1 MKKLFFLIAASFFLT
16 SVDAQITERE
26 RPAEWQHL
34 VKGARFMDRFL
45 PMPDGIQIK
54 GIWGTDSVLNRYVDN
69 GIELPGVSFWGG
81 NILQDTDGKYHLFV
95 CGWPEDSPK
104 GHMFWSN
111 STVFHAVSDRL
122 EGPFKIQNSV
132 GKGHN
137 PEAFRLKDGRVVVYV
152 IDGYYIADGVDSK
165 VWTYGKFSFDSRD
178 RKIIEGLSN
187 LTFARRQDDKA
198 REEQHQQAQHAV
210 AGAAGQD
217 DSYLMVCRGGGVWIS
232 KDGLSP
238 YMQLTDKRVY
248 PDVEGRFEDPVVWR
262 DELQY
267 HLIVNDW
274 LGRIAFYQRS
284 KDGVHWV
291 TEQGEAY
298 VPGVSFHKDGAV
310 EHWFKYER
318 PKVFQDEKGRAV
330 QMNFAVIDTIKWND
344 LPNDKHSSKNISIPL
359 NKGMLLSVLNEE
371 EITPSTRTIEV
382 KIAAESGFNPQ
393 TDVDVKS
400 LRFGSFT
407 EVNFG
412 RGCKPVKTKVSGKD
426 LIVVFKAKG
435 SGITSDEFAPK
446 MIGKDKK
453 GNMLYGYARLPYVNY
468 RPALLSARRPLF
480 DKEKGGLKVEIQN
493 FGLSASEPT
502 EVEVICNGS
511 SQGRIA
517 LKTLQPYE
525 IECLMF
531 DSDMLLSDDNA
542 SYEVVFFQEGK
553 EVERNKF

>member
-1 MKKLFFLIAASFFLT
+1 MKKLFFLMAASFLFAP
-16 SVDAQITERE
+16 VHAQITERE

-137 PEAFRLKDGRVVVYV
+137 PEAFQLKDGRVVVYV

-187 LTFARRQDDKA
+187 LTFARR
-198 REEQHQQAQHAV
+198 
-210 AGAAGQD
+210 QD

-511 SQGRIA
+511 SQRRIA

-553 EVERNKF
+553 EVERNRFGKD

>member
-137 PEAFRLKDGRVVVYV
+137 PEAFQLKDGRVVVYV

-187 LTFARRQDDKA
+187 LTFARR
-198 REEQHQQAQHAV
+198 
-210 AGAAGQD
+210 QD

-511 SQGRIA
+511 SQRRIA

-553 EVERNKF
+553 RWNGINSRR

>member
-137 PEAFRLKDGRVVVYV
+137 PEAFQLKDGRVVVYV

-187 LTFARRQDDKA
+187 LTFARR
-198 REEQHQQAQHAV
+198 
-210 AGAAGQD
+210 QD

-453 GNMLYGYARLPYVNY
+453 GNMLYGCYARLPYVNY

-511 SQGRIA
+511 SQRRIA

>member
-1 MKKLFFLIAASFFLT
+1 MNDTMKKLFFLIAASFFLT
-16 SVDAQITERE
+16 TVDAQITERE

-95 CGWPEDSPK
+95 CGWPENSPK
-104 GHMFWSN
+104 GHMFWPN

-187 LTFARRQDDKA
+187 LTFARR
-198 REEQHQQAQHAV
+198 
-210 AGAAGQD
+210 QD

-318 PKVFQDEKGRAV
+318 PKVFQDGKGRAV

-446 MIGKDKK
+446 MIGRDKK
-453 GNMLYGYARLPYVNY
+453 GNMLYGYARLSYVNY

-493 FGLSASEPT
+493 FGLSASEPA

-531 DSDMLLSDDNA
+531 DSDMLLSDDKA

>member
-137 PEAFRLKDGRVVVYV
+137 PEAFQLKDGRVVVYV
-152 IDGYYIADGVDSK
+152 IDGCYIADGVDSK

-187 LTFARRQDDKA
+187 LTFARR
-198 REEQHQQAQHAV
+198 
-210 AGAAGQD
+210 QD

-511 SQGRIA
+511 SQRRIA

>member
-187 LTFARRQDDKA
+187 LTFARRQDD
-198 REEQHQQAQHAV
+198 
-210 AGAAGQD
+210 
-217 DSYLMVCRGGGVWIS
+217 SYLMVCRGGGVWIS

-344 LPNDKHSSKNISIPL
+344 LPNDKHSSKNISVPL
-359 NKGMLLSVLNEE
+359 NKGMLLSVLNEK

-382 KIAAESGFNPQ
+382 KIAAEEGFHPQ

-412 RGCKPVKTKVSGKD
+412 RGCKPVKTKVSGED
-426 LIVVFKAKG
+426 LIVVFNAKG

-446 MIGKDKK
+446 MIGKHRN

-468 RPALLSARRPLF
+468 RPALLSARRPVF
-480 DKEKGGLKVEIQN
+480 DKEKGELKVEIQN
-493 FGLSASEPT
+493 FGLSASEPA
-502 EVEVICNGS
+502 EVEVICGGHS
-511 SQGRIA
+511 LGRMT

-525 IECLMF
+525 VEYLAF
-531 DSDMLLSDDNA
+531 SPDAALADDKS
-542 SYEVVFFQEGK
+542 SYEVVFFYEGK
-553 EVERNKF
+553 EVERNRFGKD

>member
-54 GIWGTDSVLNRYVDN
+54 GIWGTDSVLNRYVGN

-81 NILQDTDGKYHLFV
+81 NILQDTDGQYHLFV

-137 PEAFRLKDGRVVVYV
+137 PEAFQLKDGRVVVYV

-187 LTFARRQDDKA
+187 LTFARR
-198 REEQHQQAQHAV
+198 
-210 AGAAGQD
+210 QD

-359 NKGMLLSVLNEE
+359 NKRMLLSVLNEE

-511 SQGRIA
+511 SQRRIA